1 MAKRAA
7 DPKSESLD
15 VMVESPRG
23 ATVKFKYDPAERV
36 MTLSRPLPLGL
47 VFPFDW
53 GFVRATRAEDGDPLD
68 AFILWD
74 SSSYPGIVIPCRA
87 IGIVNLEQ
95 TSTKSGRRERNDRVA
110 VVPLESP
117 RQDALVSA
125 LDLPLR
131 VRGEIE
137 AFFVHSG
144 VFEGKD
150 AKVLS
155 WQGPQAALRAVREAS
170 KKARSRRRSRR

>member
-7 DPKSESLD
+7 AAKTESLD

-23 ATVKFKYDPAERV
+23 ATVKFKYDPAARV

-53 GFVRATRAEDGDPLD
+53 GFVRGTRAEDGDPLD

-74 SSSYPGIVIPCRA
+74 ASSYPGIVIPCRA
-87 IGIVNLEQ
+87 IGILNLEQ
-95 TSTKSGRRERNDRVA
+95 TNTKSGRRERNDRVA

-117 RQDALVSA
+117 RQDAMASA
-125 LDLPLR
+125 LHLPLR

-137 AFFVHSG
+137 AFFLHSG

-155 WQGPQAALRAVREAS
+155 GEGPPAALRAVREDS
-170 KKARSRRRSRR
+170 RKARAPRRSRR

>member
-1 MAKRAA
+1 MSRRAGPA
-7 DPKSESLD
+7 KSESFD

-23 ATVKFKYDPAERV
+23 ATVKFKYDPAARV

-74 SSSYPGIVIPCRA
+74 ASCYPGIVIPCRA
-87 IGIVNLEQ
+87 IGIVNLQQ

-110 VVPLESP
+110 VVPVESP
-117 RQDALVSA
+117 RHDALASA

-131 VRGEIE
+131 VRREIE
-137 AFFVHSG
+137 AFFLHSG

-155 WQGPQAALRAVREAS
+155 WEGPQAALRAVRQAS
-170 KKARSRRRSRR
+170 RKARARRHARR

>member
-1 MAKRAA
+1 MLDSMARRAA
-7 DPKSESLD
+7 ATRSEPLG

-23 ATVKFKYDPAERV
+23 ATVKFKYDPAAGV

-47 VFPFDW
+47 AYPFNW
-53 GFVRATRAEDGDPLD
+53 GFVRGTRAEDGDPLD

-74 SSSYPGIVIPCRA
+74 ASSYPGVVIPCRA

-117 RQDALVSA
+117 RQDALASA

-131 VRGEIE
+131 VRREIE
-137 AFFVHSG
+137 AFFLHSG

-150 AKVLS
+150 TKVLS
-155 WQGPQAALRAVREAS
+155 WEGPPAALRAVREAS
-170 KKARSRRRSRR
+170 RRPRSMP

>member
-1 MAKRAA
+1 MAKRTAA
-7 DPKSESLD
+7 AKSESLD

-23 ATVKFKYDPAERV
+23 ATVKFKYDPGARV

-74 SSSYPGIVIPCRA
+74 ASSYPGVVIPCRA
-87 IGIVNLEQ
+87 IGILNLEQ
-95 TSTKSGRRERNDRVA
+95 TSTRSGRRERNDRVA

-117 RQDALVSA
+117 RQDALASA

-137 AFFVHSG
+137 AFFLHSG

-155 WQGPQAALRAVREAS
+155 WEGPQAALRAVREAS
-170 KKARSRRRSRR
+170 RAARSPRRPRR

>member
-1 MAKRAA
+1 MARVPAA
-7 DPKSESLD
+7 DTSESFD
-15 VMVESPRG
+15 VMVESPKG
-23 ATVKFKYDPAERV
+23 ATVKFKYEPSARV

-53 GFVRATRAEDGDPLD
+53 GFVRGTRAEDGDPLD

-74 SSSYPGIVIPCRA
+74 ASAYPGIVIPCRA

-95 TSTKSGRRERNDRVA
+95 TNAETGRRERNDRVA
-110 VVPLESP
+110 MVPVESP
-117 RQDALVSA
+117 RQDALASA

-131 VRGEIE
+131 VRSEIE
-137 AFFVHSG
+137 AFFLHSG

-155 WQGPQAALRAVREAS
+155 WEGPKAASRAVREAS
-170 KKARSRRRSRR
+170 KKARSPRRSRR

>member
-23 ATVKFKYDPAERV
+23 ATVKFKYDPAEHV
-36 MTLSRPLPLGL
+36 MTLSRPLLLGL

-74 SSSYPGIVIPCRA
+74 SNSYPGVVIPCRA
-87 IGIVNLEQ
+87 IGIVN
-95 TSTKSGRRERNDRVA
+95 
-110 VVPLESP
+110 
-117 RQDALVSA
+117 
-125 LDLPLR
+125 
-131 VRGEIE
+131 
-137 AFFVHSG
+137 
-144 VFEGKD
+144 
-150 AKVLS
+150 
-155 WQGPQAALRAVREAS
+155 EAS

>member
-1 MAKRAA
+1 MARTAA
-7 DPKSESLD
+7 VKGKSVD
-15 VMVESPRG
+15 VVVESPRG
-23 ATVKFKYDPAERV
+23 ATVKFKYDPAARA
-36 MTLSRPLPLGL
+36 MTVSRPLPLGL

-68 AFILWD
+68 AFVLWD
-74 SSSYPGIVIPCRA
+74 ANSYPGIVIPCRA

-95 TSTKSGRRERNDRVA
+95 TSAKSGRRERNDRVA
-110 VVPLESP
+110 AVPLESP
-117 RQDALVSA
+117 RQDALATA

-131 VRGEIE
+131 VRREIE
-137 AFFVHSG
+137 AFFLHSG

-155 WQGPQAALRAVREAS
+155 WEGPQAALRAVREAS
-170 KKARSRRRSRR
+170 SRARSPRRPRR